1 MVEFLRLIALTYR
14 TLHILLV
21 NPYEHSPVKAL
32 LHSLLD
38 KS

>member
-21 NPYEHSPVKAL
+21 NPA
-32 LHSLLD
+32 
-38 KS
+38 KSRMSIHLWRPCCTVS